1 MRFNQVSKF
10 NIKKYKSMSN
20 YKSMVPE
27 THTDEKGNVWSI
39 APDGQKTLIKAVLS
53 EDDKQSLAA
62 QINAETA
69 RIVADEREARQQR
82 IDNNL
87 QYIREHLK

>member
-1 MRFNQVSKF
+1 
-10 NIKKYKSMSN
+10 MSN
-20 YKSMVPE
+20 YKSMLAE
-27 THTDEKGNVWSI
+27 RHTDENGNVWSI
-39 APDGQKTLIKAVLS
+39 APDGQRTLIKAVLS

-69 RIVADEREARQQR
+69 KIVADEQEARQQR

>member
-1 MRFNQVSKF
+1 MA
-10 NIKKYKSMSN
+10 
-20 YKSMVPE
+20 YKSMVSE
-27 THTDEKGNVWSI
+27 RHTDVNGNVWSI

-53 EDDKQSLAA
+53 EADKQSLAA

-69 RIVADEREARQQR
+69 RIVADEQEARQQR

-87 QYIREHLK
+87 QFIKEHMK